1 MGTDRISVFRT
12 VALVLLVAGAAG
24 LLVSATHEWTR
35 DKIAANE
42 RARVVARLR
51 SVVETMPDAGRFVSV
66 EVAVPPAA
74 SGTRTPD
81 DAFVMFADGRAQAVV
96 LAVTAPDGYNA
107 PIRLLVGL
115 DLEGIVTG
123 VRVVSH
129 KETPGLGDA
138 IDIEKSDWIEQ
149 FTGTSL
155 SAPRVWAVDKDDGPF
170 DSLTGATIT
179 PRAVVAGV
187 HSALE
192 YFGANASSL
201 VASAEPPSS
210 PPDSRPAAHDE

>member
-1 MGTDRISVFRT
+1 MVTDRTSVPRS
-12 VALVLLVAGAAG
+12 VALVLLVAAAAA

-35 DKIAANE
+35 DRIAANE
-42 RARVVARLR
+42 RERVLARLR
-51 SVVETMPDAGRFVSV
+51 SVVETMPSADRLAPF
-66 EVAVPPAA
+66 AVPVPPGPSVAA
-74 SGTRTPD
+74 TPS
-81 DAFVMFADGRAQAVV
+81 DAFVMLDDGHARAVV

-115 DLEGIVTG
+115 DLDGTVTG
-123 VRVVSH
+123 VRVLSH

-138 IDIEKSDWIEQ
+138 IDIEKSNWIEQ

-155 SAPRVWAVDKDDGPF
+155 SMPLVWAVDKDEGPF

-187 HSALE
+187 SRALE
-192 YFGANASSL
+192 YYEAHGRALA
-201 VASAEPPSS
+201 ARAEQSAQADQVPE
-210 PPDSRPAAHDE
+210 AEDE